1 MPSRRA
7 GSPRAGEARKASRR
21 PGPFAVTLALLALL
35 VLAGFLPWL
44 LRERAAVSST
54 PIIRPPSVVAEL
66 QLRPGQEACV
76 SDVLFT
82 PEAEEVKVQVTR
94 TRQDAGPRL
103 AVTAS
108 AEGYGARAAAPA
120 GYGPRQDLE
129 VALPPAPRQVGG
141 GKLCVRN
148 AGRTDVWFL
157 GTVEERA
164 LATQRTSID
173 GRPAP
178 VQLAVTLQEREPRAF
193 LARVGELVDRAAA
206 FRPAYLGP
214 AVLWL
219 LLAGVVLLV
228 PAAVLAAFRRALD
241 EDPCG

>member
-1 MPSRRA
+1 
-7 GSPRAGEARKASRR
+7 
-21 PGPFAVTLALLALL
+21 LLALL

-66 QLRPGQEACV
+66 QLRPAREACV

-82 PEAEEVKVQVTR
+82 PQAEEVKVQVTR
-94 TRQDAGPRL
+94 TGQDAGPPL
-103 AVTAS
+103 AWTAS
-108 AEGYGARAAAPA
+108 APGYRARAAAPA

-129 VALPPAPRQVGG
+129 VALAPAKRQVGG

-173 GRPAP
+173 GEPAP
-178 VQLAVTLQEREPRAF
+178 VQLAVTLQEREPRAI
-193 LARVGELVDRAAA
+193 LARTGELLDRAAA

-214 AVLWL
+214 GVLWL

-228 PAAVLAAFRRALD
+228 PAAVLAAFRQALD
-241 EDPCG
+241 EEPRG